1 MFDVFGC
8 DIQYNWIDGGSGL
21 FQNHSQSLYNI
32 LSRLTWTVDR
42 SMMVQYGEVC
52 VGALRPL
59 GLGFGLALI

>member
-1 MFDVFGC
+1 MSHRV
-8 DIQYNWIDGGSGL
+8 IVIVRI
-21 FQNHSQSLYNI
+21 QNHSQSLYNI